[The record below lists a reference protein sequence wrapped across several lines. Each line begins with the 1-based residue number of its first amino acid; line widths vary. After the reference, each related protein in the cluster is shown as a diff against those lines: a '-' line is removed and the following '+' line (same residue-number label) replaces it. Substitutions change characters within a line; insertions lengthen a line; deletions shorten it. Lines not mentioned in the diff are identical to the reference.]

1 MTTFATGR
9 VAEKAA
15 ADYLRAQGFAIVEQ
29 NWRTKWCEIDI
40 VARHK
45 NAIYIC
51 EVKYRQHTRQGGGI
65 DYITPQKLRQ
75 LAHAADSWVAL
86 HNWQGEYQL
95 AALEISGPDFEVT
108 AFITDI

>member
-9 VAEKAA
+9 LAEKAA
-15 ADYLRAQGFAIVEQ
+15 ANYLCAHGYKIIDQ

-40 VARHK
+40 VASYK

-51 EVKYRQHTRQGGGI
+51 EVKYRERTGQGGGI
-65 DYITPQKLRQ
+65 EYITPTKLRQ
-75 LAHAADSWVAL
+75 LARAADSWVAL
-86 HNWQGEYQL
+86 NNWPGEYQL
-95 AALEISGPDFEVT
+95 AALEVSGPGFEVT